1 MLNSLYALILT
12 DSLHL
17 PTTIGYFNTRPAA
30 CQARQ
35 SAHAW
40 LKGESQSVES
50 LKCFSNAAMN
60 ILDQCCTA
68 IEKNPAHYVDLR
80 VKPVDDLSDPETTPF
95 RVYYETAA
103 GDRHFTVME
112 TVTDLTAT
120 HSTSSPN
127 FPAWNSTVPALMM
140 ASPSSSWNKPTAP
153 MIVTT
158 VSPSTLP
165 QPSAPTKSP
174 RILPP
179 RAMSSP
185 GPSSALLPKTKK
197 MPAIG
202 PPLTASLPTANMIW
216 NAAIITD
223 VQLFALACYNVWL
236 YNPII
241 NQTAKQNY
249 FSVFTKLFK
258 SKSA

>member
-1 MLNSLYALILT
+1 MKLQYHKIRGV
-12 DSLHL
+12 D
-17 PTTIGYFNTRPAA
+17 
-30 CQARQ
+30 
-35 SAHAW
+35 
-40 LKGESQSVES
+40 KSV
-50 LKCFSNAAMN
+50 
-60 ILDQCCTA
+60 CTA
-68 IEKNPAHYVDLR
+68 EQKIAYN
-80 VKPVDDLSDPETTPF
+80 
-95 RVYYETAA
+95 
-103 GDRHFTVME
+103 
-112 TVTDLTAT
+112 
-120 HSTSSPN
+120 
-127 FPAWNSTVPALMM
+127 
-140 ASPSSSWNKPTAP
+140 
-153 MIVTT
+153 
-158 VSPSTLP
+158 
-165 QPSAPTKSP
+165 
-174 RILPP
+174 
-179 RAMSSP
+179 MSSP